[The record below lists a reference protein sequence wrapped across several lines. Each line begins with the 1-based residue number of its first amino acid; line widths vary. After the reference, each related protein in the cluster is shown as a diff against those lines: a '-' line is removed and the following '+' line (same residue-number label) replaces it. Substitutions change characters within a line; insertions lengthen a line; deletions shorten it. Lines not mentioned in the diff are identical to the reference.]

1 MFKRSTLVTLVSA
14 ALAGA
19 PLSSFAAA
27 DPVIAVVNGKNVT
40 QSQYVTYLRI
50 ETPNSN
56 LNLNDP
62 AVQNQ
67 LFNAFIKREVLFQ
80 EAQTKKLDQDP
91 GVIAVLEEQRR
102 ATITKA
108 LVGQL
113 LQANPIKEE
122 QIKAFYDKEVAG
134 KSTQE
139 FKVRHIH
146 VETEDAAKNA
156 IARLNKG
163 DAFSKVAKEVSKDAS
178 ATNGGELGWLQPDA
192 LPAPVATAIKN
203 TSAKQYTRTP
213 IKTDNGWHIMM
224 VDETRPLTPPPFE
237 SIHDKIAG
245 MMQNQI
251 IDNYISNLAKK
262 AKVEIKSPTQN
273 VAKPN

>member
-1 MFKRSTLVTLVSA
+1 MFKRSTLVALVSA
-14 ALAGA
+14 VIAGA
-19 PLSSFAAA
+19 SLTSHAAT
-27 DPVIAVVNGKNVT
+27 DPVVAVVNGQNVT
-40 QSQYVTYLRI
+40 QSQYITYVRS

-67 LFNAFIKREVLFQ
+67 LFDTFLKREILFQ
-80 EAQTKKLDQDP
+80 EAQAKKVDQDP

-102 ATITKA
+102 AVITKA

-122 QIKAFYDKEVAG
+122 QVKAFYDKEVAG

-139 FKVRHIH
+139 YKVRHIH
-146 VETEDAAKNA
+146 VESEDAAKTT

-163 DAFSKVAKEVSKDAS
+163 EAFSKLAKEVSKDAS
-178 ATNGGELGWLQPDA
+178 ATNGGELGWLQPEA

-203 TSAKQYTRTP
+203 TPAKQYTRTA

-224 VDETRPLTPPPFE
+224 VDETRPLTPPPFD
-237 SIHDKIAG
+237 SIHDRIAG
-245 MMQNQI
+245 MLQGQL
-251 IDNYISNLAKK
+251 IDNYVNSLSQK
-262 AKVEIKSPTQN
+262 AKVEIKLPTKDA
-273 VAKPN
+273 AKPN